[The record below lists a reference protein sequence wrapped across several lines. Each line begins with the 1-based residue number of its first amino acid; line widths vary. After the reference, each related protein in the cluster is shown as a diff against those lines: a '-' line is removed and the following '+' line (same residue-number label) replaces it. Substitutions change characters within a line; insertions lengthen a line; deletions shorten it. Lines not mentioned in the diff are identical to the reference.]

1 MRTIEKLIAPP
12 PPLPGTVTTDS
23 RGAAKENS

>member
-1 MRTIEKLIAPP
+1 MRTIEKLIAP